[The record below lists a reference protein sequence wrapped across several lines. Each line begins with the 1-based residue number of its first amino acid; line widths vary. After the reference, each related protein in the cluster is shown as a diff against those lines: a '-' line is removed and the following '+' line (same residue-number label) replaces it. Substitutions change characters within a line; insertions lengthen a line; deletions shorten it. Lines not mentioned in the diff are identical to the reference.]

1 MYCVMASIDNIVS
14 KNVGKL
20 GKRFLG
26 GVSRKNAERVVSET
40 ANEVKDVFLR
50 ENQKTVDSMLKN
62 IETMKT
68 NHISEINKKDAE
80 ILELSSK
87 NTQLH
92 SDNISLRTSNEQLEN
107 KNR

>member
-40 ANEVKDVFLR
+40 AKEVKDVFLR
-50 ENQKTVDSMLKN
+50 ENQRTVDSMLKD
-62 IETMKT
+62 IEVIKAG
-68 NHISEINKKDAE
+68 HISEINKKMQRFWNCLLK
-80 ILELSSK
+80 ILNFILIIF
-87 NTQLH
+87 H
-92 SDNISLRTSNEQLEN
+92 
-107 KNR
+107 

>member
-40 ANEVKDVFLR
+40 ANELKDVFLR
-50 ENQKTVDSMLKN
+50 ENQKTVDSLSKILK
-62 IETMKT
+62 
-68 NHISEINKKDAE
+68 
-80 ILELSSK
+80 
-87 NTQLH
+87 Q
-92 SDNISLRTSNEQLEN
+92 
-107 KNR
+107 